1 MPDDPESAGYLSPAA
16 LREDAT
22 RVTSAIDDEEEEE
35 EDAGKANKIEIENQK
50 INR

>member
-22 RVTSAIDDEEEEE
+22 RVTSALDDDEEE
-35 EDAGKANKIEIENQK
+35 EDAGKANKIKIEKQK